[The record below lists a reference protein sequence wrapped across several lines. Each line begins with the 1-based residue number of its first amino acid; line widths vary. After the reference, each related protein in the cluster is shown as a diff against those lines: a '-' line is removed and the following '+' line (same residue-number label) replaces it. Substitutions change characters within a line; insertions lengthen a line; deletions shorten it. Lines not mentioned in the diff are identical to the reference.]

1 MKYKVYGQYGS
12 AVFEDIIFA
21 DNEEEAIDVAYRM
34 NYKNNLMMKYMDN
47 VEFNSITFEV
57 EEEE

>member
-12 AVFEDIIFA
+12 AVFEDIIIA
-21 DNEEEAIDVAYRM
+21 DNEKEAIDIAYRM

>member
-12 AVFEDIIFA
+12 AVFKDIIIA
-21 DNEEEAIDVAYRM
+21 DNEKEAIDVAYRM

-57 EEEE
+57 EEE

>member
-1 MKYKVYGQYGS
+1 MKYKVYGQYES
-12 AVFEDIIFA
+12 AVFEDIIIA